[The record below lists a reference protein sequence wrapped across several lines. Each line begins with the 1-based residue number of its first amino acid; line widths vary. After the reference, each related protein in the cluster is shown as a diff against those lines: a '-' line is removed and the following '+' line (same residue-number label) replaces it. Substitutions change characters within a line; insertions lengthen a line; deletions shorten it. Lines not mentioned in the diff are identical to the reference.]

1 MTEKKVLTNEELLKL
16 VSERGL
22 LKKSQVKNYVV
33 EKNSNGTYDLVYP
46 NFRLNSISTS
56 ESHSERYDGYLKKIQ
71 QAARLAGYEVK
82 IEKIAK

>member
-1 MTEKKVLTNEELLKL
+1 MAGKEISNEELLKL
-16 VSERGL
+16 IQERGL
-22 LKKSQVKNYVV
+22 MKNSQVKNYVV

-46 NFRLNSISTS
+46 EFRLNSISTS

-82 IEKIAK
+82 IEKIVK